1 MNKKILIVDDQP
13 EIRQLITITVGDEYE
28 IIAAK
33 DGTSALEAIRTH
45 RPKAVLLDI
54 MMPGEIDGLQV
65 LHTIKSDPKTKDILV
80 ALVTA
85 RGPNSSHRATTTGW
99 SGQRTPTVW
108 RAAGGP
114 PRSTVNPD
122 RLGTTSVS
130 GPGQNRAAN

>member
-28 IIAAK
+28 VIAAK

-85 RGPNSSHRATTTGW
+85 RGLASDY
-99 SGQRTPTVW
+99 Q
-108 RAAGGP
+108 AGL
-114 PRSTVNPD
+114 
-122 RLGTTSVS
+122 RLGADAYFIKPFSPLQLVNWM
-130 GPGQNRAAN
+130 QENMK